1 MLCFGLPE
9 GGVLEIFGDTLLVPG
24 DGLPPVLVM
33 SDQAGVHR
41 ELHPDEGQ
49 QLVDHLERLLCREA
63 IEQTDETHLITKP
76 ESIMGA
82 PALVDLVDVQCGQR
96 RLLSARVAGLCQY
109 SIVRYLVTS
118 KLSVYAEAINFSLWP

>member
-1 MLCFGLPE
+1 VIRPASTASC
-9 GGVLEIFGDTLLVPG
+9 T
-24 DGLPPVLVM
+24 
-33 SDQAGVHR
+33 
-41 ELHPDEGQ
+41 PDEGQ

-96 RLLSARVAGLCQY
+96 RLLSELSARVAGLCQH
-109 SIVRYLVTS
+109 SIVRHLVTS

>member
-1 MLCFGLPE
+1 MLE
-9 GGVLEIFGDTLLVPG
+9 VFGDTLLVLG

-33 SDQAGVHR
+33 SDQAGIHR

-96 RLLSARVAGLCQY
+96 RLLSELSARVAGLCQH
-109 SIVRYLVTS
+109 SIRAAPGHLQIVGVC
-118 KLSVYAEAINFSLWP
+118 